1 MGQVDGAPVSS
12 LSSWPCQVMLH
23 YRSQLLQTLDTL
35 VFSTLLLFGFAE
47 QKQLLEVELY
57 SDYRENSV
65 SGVTELGDSSSG
77 PRLYLRSPWAVNCKS
92 HRAYKWPSD

>member
-1 MGQVDGAPVSS
+1 MGQMERAPVPN

-23 YRSQLLQTLDTL
+23 YRSQLLQMLDTL
-35 VFSTLLLFGFAE
+35 VFSSLLLFGFAE

-65 SGVTELGDSSSG
+65 SGVTELELGDSSSIG
-77 PRLYLRSPWAVNCKS
+77 PRLYPRSPWAVNFKS
-92 HRAYKWPSD
+92 RRD